1 MRVLL
6 VEDNEVLRHL
16 FSRGLRAQG
25 FDVTEAGNGR
35 DALDQLVGYE
45 PNLVI
50 TDVMMPVMDGVEFIH
65 NLRKIPAM
73 ASVPVVAITADGTA
87 ETERRVRDAGA
98 IDFIVKPVDIPTLLE
113 RFYGPRGRETGL
125 VR

>member
-16 FSRGLRAQG
+16 FSRVLRARG

-50 TDVMMPVMDGVEFIH
+50 TDVMMPVMDGVEFIR
-65 NLRKIPAM
+65 NLRQIPTM

-87 ETERRVRDAGA
+87 ETERRVREAGA

-113 RFYGPRGRETGL
+113 RLYGPGGRESGL